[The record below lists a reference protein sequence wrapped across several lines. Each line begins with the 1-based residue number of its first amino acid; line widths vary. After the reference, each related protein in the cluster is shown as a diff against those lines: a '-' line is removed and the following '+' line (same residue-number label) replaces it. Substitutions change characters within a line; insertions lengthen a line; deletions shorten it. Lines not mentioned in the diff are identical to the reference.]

1 MKCGRL
7 SAVLLAIRIHKATG
21 ISDEELTWLVDKGFA
36 VVILDADFQ
45 TQKAEADKYEATS
58 ASFEQKRQELSDL
71 IAEYDTL
78 EDKLSSS
85 LRCWWVG
92 KEQIAAERQQLKEKG
107 AAYQACEKEVDRLS
121 KENCRLSNL
130 SSRLARYAPCN
141 GNWAK
146 VTPAGMFLQKHLSAE
161 ELNEVQYELQIEAL
175 LMQALSEP
183 VLSQKYS
190 Y

>member
-1 MKCGRL
+1 MKCGRI

-21 ISDEELTWLVDKGFA
+21 ILDEELTWLVSKGFVA
-36 VVILDADFQ
+36 IILDADFQ
-45 TQKAEADKYEATS
+45 AQKAEADKYEATS
-58 ASFEQKRQELSDL
+58 ALLEQKRQELSDL

-78 EDKLSSS
+78 EDKLSSG

-92 KEQIAAERQQLKEKG
+92 KEQVAAEKQQLKEKG
-107 AAYQACEKEVDRLS
+107 AAYQACNSEVERLNIKSGRLNSLGYRLS
-121 KENCRLSNL
+121 
-130 SSRLARYAPCN
+130 RYAPCN
-141 GNWAK
+141 GNRAK
-146 VTPAGMFLQKHLSAE
+146 VTPAGMFLQEHLSAK
-161 ELNEVQYELQIEAL
+161 ELNEVPYELQIEAL